1 VDRAEAGRIRAA
13 GAASDVDPAELLAA
27 LGHAVIVTDP
37 RGHVRHWNAAAERL
51 YGWRA
56 DEALGRNIRDLTVV
70 KATLDTA
77 EDIMAA
83 LAQNVAWSGAFPVR
97 RKDGS
102 VFQALVTDT
111 GLFEGDELVGI
122 VGVSVNLGVALRPLL
137 ERAWDAAVVLT
148 PTGVITY
155 TSPAATKVFGWSES
169 LVGQSVVPLVHPDDR
184 EALAD
189 FVDQVVREPG
199 PHPALEMRVRAG
211 GDGWVLAE
219 VAVTNLLDDP
229 DVRGLVCNLRKSRST
244 EARESAERQVDQLN
258 FALRSRS
265 VVEQAKGYLAA
276 RYGVTVDNAFEAI
289 RAYARNHQQKVH
301 DVAEQILAEE
311 LDPLRPAPGRR

>member
-1 VDRAEAGRIRAA
+1 MDEAEGGRIRLA

-37 RGHVRHWNAAAERL
+37 RGNVRHWNAGAERL
-51 YGWRA
+51 YGWQA
-56 DEALGRNIRDLTVV
+56 DEVLGLNIRDLTVV
-70 KATLDTA
+70 PSTMDTA
-77 EDIMAA
+77 DDIMAA

-111 GLFEGDELVGI
+111 GLYEGDELVGI

-148 PTGVITY
+148 PAGVITY
-155 TSPAATKVFGWSES
+155 TSPAATEIFGWSES
-169 LVGQSVVPLVHPDDR
+169 LVGQSFVPLLHPDDR

-189 FVDQVVREPG
+189 FVDEVVREPG
-199 PHPALEMRVRAG
+199 AHPPLEMRVRSG
-211 GDGWVLAE
+211 DDGWVLAE

-229 DVRGLVCNLRKSRST
+229 DVRGLVCNLRPSRSA
-244 EARESAERQVDQLN
+244 EARESAERQVDQLT

-276 RYGVTVDNAFEAI
+276 RNRVTVDDAFEAI
-289 RAYARNHQQKVH
+289 RTHARNHQQKIH
-301 DVAEQILAEE
+301 DVAERILAEE
-311 LDPLRPAPGRR
+311 LDPMRPGPGRR